1 MIVLKNRIRQLIK
14 DWNKK
19 VSEKTVEQIRSDRGK
34 VFDLSDDE
42 QSGENT
48 ESRKADSDEVEEI
61 ELENVELLVNIKKTT
76 KWKKRKTKPT
86 LHRNNPKKKKSA
98 RKVMTP
104 SRAYTQTSA
113 SLALAEGSVAKSSHL
128 EIEDTWG
135 YLAVV
140 KKGHLE
146 KTVTGLVDFI
156 LVLIKEFCAG
166 IPNEISNASKEKVE
180 VLLDPLTEEEIEAYE
195 TFDAL
200 SSDELADFLTC
211 V

>member
-19 VSEKTVEQIRSDRGK
+19 SLRRLSSRSD
-34 VFDLSDDE
+34 
-42 QSGENT
+42 QT
-48 ESRKADSDEVEEI
+48 EEKCLISLMMNSPVR
-61 ELENVELLVNIKKTT
+61 
-76 KWKKRKTKPT
+76 T
-86 LHRNNPKKKKSA
+86 LNPERLTLMRNNPKKKKSA

-113 SLALAEGSVAKSSHL
+113 SSALAEGSVAKSSHL

-180 VLLDPLTEEEIEAYE
+180 VLVCQFAFEFSPL
-195 TFDAL
+195 
-200 SSDELADFLTC
+200 
-211 V
+211 

>member
-1 MIVLKNRIRQLIK
+1 
-14 DWNKK
+14 
-19 VSEKTVEQIRSDRGK
+19 
-34 VFDLSDDE
+34 
-42 QSGENT
+42 
-48 ESRKADSDEVEEI
+48 
-61 ELENVELLVNIKKTT
+61 
-76 KWKKRKTKPT
+76 
-86 LHRNNPKKKKSA
+86 
-98 RKVMTP
+98 MTP

-113 SLALAEGSVAKSSHL
+113 SSVLAEGSVAKSSHL

-140 KKGHLE
+140 KKGLLE